1 MQDKPISQAS
11 EMRRRD
17 RAASPGVCQNPK
29 KGAEQVRPSD
39 SQKAASS
46 KQATQAEKAQKVQT
60 SDSKLT
66 NRRETAFNA
75 SSALVGG
82 GLLGVPFAFGQAGV
96 LTGCLLLFVTL
107 LCGWTSVLIGRLM
120 EEIRPL
126 AKKMDIEE
134 SAHDWPFIGYAAF
147 GESGRRLCNL
157 VFVAELW
164 FTLLAYL
171 VLNGVNLNIISHGV
185 ISNQLGVLAT
195 ASISFLLLF
204 LSPRALS
211 YLSAFG
217 ILSTVLAVGCLVW
230 SAVAMRTWATE
241 FALLN
246 VSSIPV
252 AMGTI
257 QFCFVAHAAFP
268 SMYRSMARPAQ
279 DYGYAMTYAFCFAG
293 TFYLSLGL
301 FAYMVYGSS
310 AQPNFMANLGREL
323 DLTPIQGLSFLY
335 IAATSCFW
343 INVQSSF
350 PLFAA
355 GLIAAAE
362 GALGIVGAS
371 VWVRSALKLA
381 FMIVSAG
388 VAFALRDCLDNIVSL
403 VGCLCGSC
411 TCLIFP
417 MLFTWKL
424 STPGRKERAVMLLAL
439 TYSFYIM
446 ASGTRDNV
454 YQILDK
460 IA

>member
-1 MQDKPISQAS
+1 MQDKPASQAS
-11 EMRRRD
+11 ELRRRD
-17 RAASPGVCQNPK
+17 RAASPGVCQNSR
-29 KGAEQVRPSD
+29 KGEDQVRPND
-39 SQKAASS
+39 TQKAASS
-46 KQATQAEKAQKVQT
+46 EATQAEKTQKTQT
-60 SDSKLT
+60 DDSKLT
-66 NRRETAFNA
+66 NTRETAFNA

-82 GLLGVPFAFGQAGV
+82 GLLGVPFAFGQAGAM
-96 LTGCLLLFVTL
+96 TSCLLLFVTL

-147 GESGRRLCNL
+147 GENGRRLCNL

-185 ISNQLGVLAT
+185 ISNQMGVLAT
-195 ASISFLLLF
+195 ASVSFFLLF
-204 LSPRALS
+204 LSPKALS

-217 ILSTVLAVGCLVW
+217 ILSTVIAVGCLVW
-230 SAVAMRTWATE
+230 SALAMRTWATE
-241 FALLN
+241 FTLLN
-246 VSSIPV
+246 SSSIPV

-279 DYGYAMTYAFCFAG
+279 DYRYAMTYAFCFAG
-293 TFYLSLGL
+293 IFYLSLGL
-301 FAYMVYGSS
+301 FAYKVYGSN

-323 DLTPIQGLSFLY
+323 DLAPIQGLSFLY

-362 GALGIVGAS
+362 GSLGIVGAS
-371 VWVRSALKLA
+371 ALVRSVWKLA
-381 FMIVSAG
+381 FIVLSTG

-424 STPGRKERAVMLLAL
+424 SSPGRKERAVMLVGLG
-439 TYSFYIM
+439 YSFYILV
-446 ASGTRDNV
+446 SGTRDNV
-454 YQILDK
+454 QQILNK
-460 IA
+460 IS